1 MTEHRK
7 INSFLPHSTRGRK
20 IRLSAWTRSLAFWV
34 QWVAAEVRRLCRGC
48 AAMTRPVVAGT
59 R

>member
-1 MTEHRK
+1 MTEHGK
-7 INSFLPHSTRGRK
+7 INSLLPHSTRGRK

-48 AAMTRPVVAGT
+48 AAM
-59 R
+59 